1 MLCCHT
7 AGSGNHWDPAIS
19 IDDDQIVV
27 FLEFSII
34 HRDLLEGSISDC
46 SNVRSPRL
54 GRRVSNTFFTPR
66 YDTLDV
72 LSHVGPKI
80 VVLSLLNTPFRPT
93 VILMELV
100 QNV

>member
-1 MLCCHT
+1 MCRLSIVTNSLLKDWQNVLCCHT

-54 GRRVSNTFFTPR
+54 GRRVGNTFF
-66 YDTLDV
+66 
-72 LSHVGPKI
+72 HK
-80 VVLSLLNTPFRPT
+80 N
-93 VILMELV
+93 
-100 QNV
+100 